1 MEAVSPNRITWLGHA
16 TVLLEL
22 SGVRLITDPVLRPR
36 VLHLRRQGPAPEV
49 PGQLDAV
56 LLSHLHYDHLDL
68 PSLRRLDAGAI
79 LVVPRGGARSVRRL
93 RHELVELAAGEELAI
108 GQARVRAVP
117 AIHDGRRMPV
127 GSGAEAI
134 GFVVES
140 GPRVYF
146 AGDTEQFDAMA
157 ELAPLDVALLPVW
170 GWGPSLGPGHM
181 DPEEAAAAAALLRPS
196 VAIPIHWGTFRRV
209 ALRRAEEGVLDEP
222 PRRFKARCAALTP
235 KTRVEVLL
243 PGQAL
248 ALPAS

>member
-1 MEAVSPNRITWLGHA
+1 MEAGSPNRITWLGHS

-22 SGVRLITDPVLRPR
+22 GGVRLITDPVLRAR
-36 VLHLRRQGPAPEV
+36 VLHLRRRVAAPEA

-56 LLSHLHYDHLDL
+56 LLSHLHYDHLDM
-68 PSLRRLDAGAI
+68 PSLRRLDDGAI

-127 GSGAEAI
+127 GRGAEAI

-146 AGDTEQFDAMA
+146 AGDTEHFDAMA
-157 ELAPLDVALLPVW
+157 DLAPLDVALLPIW

-181 DPEEAAAAAALLRPS
+181 DPEEAAAAAVLLRPS
-196 VAIPIHWGTFRRV
+196 VAIPIHWGTFRPL
-209 ALRRAEEGVLDEP
+209 ALRRADEALLDEP
-222 PRRFKARCAALTP
+222 PRRFKARCATLTP
-235 KTRVEVLL
+235 ETRVEVLL

-248 ALPAS
+248 TLPPS